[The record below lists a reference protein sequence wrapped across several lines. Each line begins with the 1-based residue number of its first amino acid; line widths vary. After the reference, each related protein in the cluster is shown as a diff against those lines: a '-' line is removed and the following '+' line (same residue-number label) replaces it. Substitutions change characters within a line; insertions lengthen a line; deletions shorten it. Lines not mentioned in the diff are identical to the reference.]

1 MCVPFDLLAVL
12 LGRTYTCEVI
22 CVHSYSRLFIP
33 SVVCDGK
40 RLDFFAKD
48 WTKYPSLGEL
58 VNFGASA
65 VVECRAAI
73 NKHEETRTDN
83 GGY

>member
-1 MCVPFDLLAVL
+1 M
-12 LGRTYTCEVI
+12 CEVI
-22 CVHSYSRLFIP
+22 RVQGYSRLFIP

-58 VNFGASA
+58 IDFGASA
-65 VVECRAAI
+65 VVECHAAI
-73 NKHEETRTDN
+73 NKQEETR
-83 GGY
+83 YR